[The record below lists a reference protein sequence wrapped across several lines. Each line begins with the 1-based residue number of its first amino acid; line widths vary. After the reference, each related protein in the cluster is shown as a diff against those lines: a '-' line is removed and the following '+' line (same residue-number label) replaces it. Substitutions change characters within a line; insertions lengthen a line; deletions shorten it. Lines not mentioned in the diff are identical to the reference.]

1 MTAAL
6 LVALGGA
13 IGACARY
20 GLASTWSARFP
31 WAILVVNLV
40 GSFILG
46 VLLVEARDE
55 ILLFLGV
62 GFCGALTT
70 FSTFIL
76 DTFALVR
83 EGRPGIAGVNVV
95 LSMSGSIA
103 SLALGL
109 LVARSLLS

>member
-1 MTAAL
+1 VIAAL

-13 IGACARY
+13 LGASARY

-31 WAILVVNLV
+31 WAILVVNVV

-55 ILLFLGV
+55 VLLFLGV

-76 DTFALVR
+76 DSFVLAR
-83 EGRPGIAGVNVV
+83 DGRPGTAGVNIV
-95 LSMSGSIA
+95 LSMSGSIG

-109 LVARSLLS
+109 ILARTLLG